1 MRAFMCVL
9 NHVRRLF
16 EPLKSLSPS
25 IFFFLCD
32 TKKFI
37 KGAYDLYKNLDPTT
51 LIKGAMKACKKNFFG
66 FACDI

>member
-1 MRAFMCVL
+1 MFSRFAL
-9 NHVRRLF
+9 NVQLLPYKFR
-16 EPLKSLSPS
+16 PS
-25 IFFFLCD
+25 FLD